1 MHHSG
6 VELAAAVFADELPYA
21 ELVGLGGAGFIIAM
35 FGVVY
40 RGLTA
45 QARGNNRLLA
55 TLQLER
61 DEAVSW
67 REYYRAEAAHWYAK
81 ALGDTNPPPR
91 GVQPTAAPPMSL
103 EEA

>member
-1 MHHSG
+1 M
-6 VELAAAVFADELPYA
+6 FADELPYA

-61 DEAVSW
+61 DDAVAW

-81 ALGDTNPPPR
+81 ALGDAHPPPR
-91 GVQPTAAPPMSL
+91 GVQPSAAEHVAL